1 MVTEQS
7 DRLEQATPAHW
18 QRLRIAHRE
27 FDRRARVGG
36 WFYVAAWLV
45 IAYASELIHR
55 SPETTVAGVL
65 LFAGLAWG
73 RGLLRMPEHST
84 PERIAYLR
92 RWHWCLMLFTASIWC
107 ALYSWVLIDPQF
119 FAARPAA
126 MMCAVFFATAYAN
139 GFGMFPSMT
148 ALAIGLIFLPGP
160 LLIDDSL
167 GGGATRI
174 SLWVYAI
181 YLLIGLLRSRRDYL
195 ERVKLEDE
203 LRNQRDAFEHLSR
216 TDGLTGLLNRSE
228 FGRLLGEGFERAK
241 RNGDSASLVL
251 LDIDH
256 FKQVNDQLGHAVGDR
271 CLVAFSSRLSEL
283 LSVIPGH
290 AVARWGGEEF
300 AVWLPGL
307 PEAAARLAVE
317 TVLVNLRERPLLTD
331 YPVIT
336 ASAGVAD
343 LSLGTRSVQDWLIEV
358 DAALYQAKRNG
369 RDQVVAAGCLSDS
382 SAAASSGEVLA
393 WPIRPK
399 TSES

>member
-1 MVTEQS
+1 MAVAQS
-7 DRLEQATPAHW
+7 DQLDPATPADW
-18 QRLRIAHRE
+18 QRVRIAHRE

-45 IAYASELIHR
+45 IAYASDLIHR

-73 RGLLRMPEHST
+73 RVLLRMPEQAT
-84 PERIAYLR
+84 PRRIAFLR
-92 RWHWCLMLFTASIWC
+92 GWHWGLMLFTAAIWC
-107 ALYSWVLIDPQF
+107 ALYGWVLIDPQLA
-119 FAARPAA
+119 AARPAA

-139 GFGMFPSMT
+139 GFGMFPGTT
-148 ALAIGLIFLPGP
+148 ALAICLIFLPGP
-160 LLIDDSL
+160 LLIDESL

-181 YLLIGLLRSRRDYL
+181 YLLIGLLRSHRDYL

-203 LRNQRDAFEHLSR
+203 LRSQRDAFEHLSR

-228 FGRLLGEGFERAK
+228 FSRLLAEGFERAQ
-241 RNGDSASLVL
+241 RSGDSASLVL

-256 FKQVNDQLGHAVGDR
+256 FKQVNDHLGHAVGDR
-271 CLVAFSSRLSEL
+271 CLVAFSARLSEL

-307 PEAAARLAVE
+307 PASAARLAVE
-317 TVLVNLRERPLLTD
+317 TVLVSLRERPLLDD
-331 YPVIT
+331 YPAIT

-369 RDQVVAAGCLSDS
+369 RDQVVAAGHGDS
-382 SAAASSGEVLA
+382 SAPSSSADVLP